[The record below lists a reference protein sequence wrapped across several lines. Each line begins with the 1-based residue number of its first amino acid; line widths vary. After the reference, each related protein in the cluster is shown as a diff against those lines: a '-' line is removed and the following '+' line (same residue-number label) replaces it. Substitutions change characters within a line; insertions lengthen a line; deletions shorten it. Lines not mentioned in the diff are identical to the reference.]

1 MVDYLIIIICIL
13 ALFQSKSKWMVA
25 CVFAIVTGLHSITM
39 SSLEGFWY
47 FFSAGVCDA
56 LVVGYVARFGK
67 VTKLSDAIMNIC
79 VISFFANVYG
89 WILWTNYLPVDSYNL
104 TITALYLI
112 AIFSLLSKE
121 RAHDFGHSK
130 QNTGLRLLVCKLGHI
145 CSSIREKAG
154 A

>member
-13 ALFQSKSKWMVA
+13 ALFQSKRNWLVA
-25 CVFAIVTGLHSITM
+25 CVFALVSGFHCVAM
-39 SSLEGFWY
+39 SGLEGFWY
-47 FFSAGVCDA
+47 FFSAGACDV
-56 LVVGYVARFGK
+56 LVVGYAAYFAKATR
-67 VTKLSDAIMNIC
+67 LSDALMNIC
-79 VISFFANVYG
+79 VISFFANIYG
-89 WILWTNYLPVDSYNL
+89 WILWTNYLPVETYNY

-130 QNTGLRLLVCKLGHI
+130 QNSGLRLLVCKLRCF
-145 CSSIREKAG
+145 CSSLREKAG